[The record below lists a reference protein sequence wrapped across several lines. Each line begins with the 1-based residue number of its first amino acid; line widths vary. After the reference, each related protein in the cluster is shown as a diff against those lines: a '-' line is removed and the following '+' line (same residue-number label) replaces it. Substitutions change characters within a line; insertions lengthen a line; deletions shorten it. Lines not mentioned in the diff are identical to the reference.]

1 MLIGRHPEADDPG
14 RVDVDDHALQH
25 GDVLVAG
32 QRVLPRLE
40 RRVTDLRPHE
50 VHVAD
55 VPLVLLK
62 GCDLFRVGRPDQD
75 GPVALRPAGVVGRVA
90 EILHAISGQRP
101 LRAGRDVAD
110 PQVPVL
116 DVGRAR
122 TIGRLDVSGRRRRV
136 GPARAASAR
145 ATPARALRERAG
157 DVRPGCRIHQHGL
170 RALRGRD
177 PVPDLV
183 VGQPRRLHRR
193 VVDQRRRVGSQK
205 FLRARII
212 RRRQRPRGI
221 DGVLPRHERR
231 HTQRN
236 DGQEHEPTHVTS
248 LRSQYAT
255 GRGTRRAR
263 GTRGAA
269 NTGRGARGTRGTRTP
284 NQTTNFE
291 PRTTNLTQ

>member
-1 MLIGRHPEADDPG
+1 MLIGRHLEADDLG
-14 RVDVDDHALQH
+14 RVDVDDHPLEH

-55 VPLVLLK
+55 FPLVLLK

-75 GPVALRPAGVVGRVA
+75 GPVALRPAGVVGGVA
-90 EILHAISGQRP
+90 EVLHAVSGQRP
-101 LRAGRDVAD
+101 FRAGRDVAD
-110 PQVPVL
+110 PEVPVL
-116 DVGRAR
+116 DVRRTRA
-122 TIGRLDVSGRRRRV
+122 IGRLDVIGRRRRV
-136 GPARAASAR
+136 GPARAAS
-145 ATPARALRERAG
+145 TPAALSCAFRERART
-157 DVRPGCRIHQHGL
+157 VRAGGRIHEHGL
-170 RALRGRD
+170 RALLGRD

-205 FLRARII
+205 LLRARII
-212 RRRQRPRGI
+212 RRRQRPGGI

-236 DGQEHEPTHVTS
+236 DGQVHEPTHVTS

-255 GRGTRRAR
+255 GRGPRAADHAGPRKTRNTRR
-263 GTRGAA
+263 TRS
-269 NTGRGARGTRGTRTP
+269 TTDPDHELRTP
-284 NQTTNFE
+284 NPE
-291 PRTTNLTQ
+291 PDRE